1 MAIPLSVGKEKE
13 KKNKLLGLKMPL
25 DKGSFEGYFES
36 TTLTAD
42 AVKEDIRNLLRTR
55 KGERL
60 FQPDLGLGLDKF
72 LFENITDE
80 MKQQIQDDIKSTI
93 KKWLPFVSVHSIS
106 IELNQGSSDLTNQL
120 NIKVSFFINST
131 PNMLDSVTVVIE

>member
-13 KKNKLLGLKMPL
+13 KKSKLLGLKMPL

-36 TTLTAD
+36 TTLTGD

-72 LFENITDE
+72 LFENVTDE

-106 IELNQGSSDLTNQL
+106 IELNQDSSDLTNQL

>member
-1 MAIPLSVGKEKE
+1 MAIPISVGKEQE

-25 DKGSFEGYFES
+25 ERGSYEGYFES
-36 TTLTAD
+36 TTLTGD

-72 LFENITDE
+72 LFENITEE
-80 MKQQIQDDIKSTI
+80 MKQQIEDDVRTTI
-93 KKWLPFVSVHSIS
+93 KKWLPFVGVQSIS
-106 IELNQGSSDLTNQL
+106 IELNQGSSDLTNQI
-120 NIKVSFFINST
+120 NIKVNFFINST